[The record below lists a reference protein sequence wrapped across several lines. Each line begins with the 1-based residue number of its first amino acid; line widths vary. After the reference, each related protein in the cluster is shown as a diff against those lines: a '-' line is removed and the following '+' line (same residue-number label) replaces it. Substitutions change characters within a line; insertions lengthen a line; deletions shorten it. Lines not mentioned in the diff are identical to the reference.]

1 MLPLSKRTGRSLLLP
16 ALVYT
21 ALTSAIVSSLGM
33 LLVPTIAEELS
44 VSVSSAQWMLAINL
58 LVGAVA
64 TPIMGRLSD
73 GPHKKRLLQVS
84 LATILVG
91 SVLAACAPNFTVFLI
106 GRALQGLSYGIV
118 PVTIAL
124 ARRYLAEDKVRV
136 GISSLSVTVSTG
148 LGIGYP
154 LTGILASA
162 AGFRAAFAFAAVF
175 LVTASIVVWR
185 IVPNGPDERG
195 LRTRFDTLGAVL
207 LGTGLAALLVAVSE
221 GSNWGWSSAW
231 TVSCFLAAAV
241 LLAGWA
247 LVELRIQNPL
257 VNLRVVRNKD
267 VLLAN
272 STAIGLGAAMYIGLS
287 VSSPIAQSPTST
299 GYGIALPLFWAGFVM
314 LPLSVG
320 SFGANRVVRA
330 LARRIRLTTLLP
342 PRCRG
347 HDGLG
352 LPAVVRTR
360 PAVGDPRRDAPVR
373 RRHGHD
379 LRRDARAHRTQ
390 RGRHRARQ
398 RRQFQPGPPHR
409 RRRLRQYPVRRR
421 PRRTHGRRPAS
432 DRRRHHAR
440 VRPRGVRQRD
450 RVRRARGQPCPVAPS
465 IRYLGEHGGPSRRR
479 SAPLT
484 GHRRCTE
491 AVASLFLPSTPP
503 PHRRFHALQFQD
515 RTQHIDRR
523 HVIHH
528 KSEMHERSS
537 RAQLSN
543 PWLDV
548 RSRYGIER
556 ATPRGEAELHHSHR
570 LPREEP

>member
-1 MLPLSKRTGRSLLLP
+1 MLPLSERTARSLLLP

-44 VSVSSAQWMLAINL
+44 VSVSSAQWMLTINL

-73 GPHKKRLLQVS
+73 GPHKKRLLFVS

-124 ARRYLAEDKVRV
+124 ARRYLAEDTVRV

-231 TVSCFLAAAV
+231 TLSCFLAAAV

-247 LVELRIQNPL
+247 FVELRIPNPL

-272 STAIGLGAAMYIGLS
+272 GTAIGLGAAMYIGLS
-287 VSSPIAQSPTST
+287 VSSLIAQSPTST

-330 LARRIRLTTLLP
+330 LSRRTRLTT
-342 PRCRG
+342 
-347 HDGLG
+347 
-352 LPAVVRTR
+352 
-360 PAVGDPRRDAPVR
+360 
-373 RRHGHD
+373 
-379 LRRDARAHRTQ
+379 
-390 RGRHRARQ
+390 
-398 RRQFQPGPPHR
+398 
-409 RRRLRQYPVRRR
+409 
-421 PRRTHGRRPAS
+421 
-432 DRRRHHAR
+432 
-440 VRPRGVRQRD
+440 
-450 RVRRARGQPCPVAPS
+450 
-465 IRYLGEHGGPSRRR
+465 
-479 SAPLT
+479 
-484 GHRRCTE
+484 
-491 AVASLFLPSTPP
+491 FLPLGAGVMTVSAFLLWFEHDRLWEILVGMFLFGIGMGTTYAAMP
-503 PHRRFHALQFQD
+503 ALIARSVADTELGSAVSFNQVL
-515 RTQHIDRR
+515 RT
-523 HVIHH
+523 VGGAFG
-528 KSEMHERSS
+528 S
-537 RAQLSN
+537 ALSGAVLAAHMGADLHPTDGGITLAFALGACGSMIVFAALAVN
-543 PWLDV
+543 HV
-548 RSRYGIER
+548 RSRAR
-556 ATPRGEAELHHSHR
+556 KGEAPSSRVPHDVSSSH
-570 LPREEP
+570 